1 MTNQVSCSRMVIQIA
16 LLFALLYL
24 GMFISY
30 EIVYARELRYT
41 LR

>member
-1 MTNQVSCSRMVIQIA
+1 MSCSSMVVHIA
-16 LLFALLYL
+16 LVSEFLYR

-41 LR
+41 FEIV